1 MIDLILS
8 PFSFATM
15 HHFCVDS
22 ATKTT
27 VVHEFKTDITET
39 LLAASFPGLPHRTGG
54 KEDLRMVFYCP
65 WLEQVLWYR
74 VINSANDSK
83 LRWNRWT
90 IDFNDECKPLTH
102 VWICNQHAQKFIH
115 QCRTPQTCQG
125 WKAEM
130 LVTWMRL
137 LMLSVCVCGG
147 GVGGQP
153 GQLLWLHMH
162 GLSFT
167 PKWWGKFLPFMSVIY
182 AWPLPEVTVSTTIY
196 IKLVL
201 PVSSLLLM
209 DGRSINQN

>member
-54 KEDLRMVFYCP
+54 KEDLWMVFYCP
-65 WLEQVLWYR
+65 WLEQVSCHQ
-74 VINSANDSK
+74 VINDSK

-102 VWICNQHAQKFIH
+102 VWICNQHAQKLLTNAEH
-115 QCRTPQTCQG
+115 QGLHPTR
-125 WKAEM
+125 
-130 LVTWMRL
+130 LRL
-137 LMLSVCVCGG
+137 LLPCALPSLWVLWSTQLTMTLPSHSTGIIVDTNGTRCHSGTAWCCKLASF
-147 GVGGQP
+147 P
-153 GQLLWLHMH
+153 GPRPASRCLQYGKAGE
-162 GLSFT
+162 GLVH
-167 PKWWGKFLPFMSVIY
+167 FLT
-182 AWPLPEVTVSTTIY
+182 WVTSRVE
-196 IKLVL
+196 
-201 PVSSLLLM
+201 
-209 DGRSINQN
+209 RR